1 MREGTMGDV
10 KISKTELVLLS
21 AAIDKIVSSEVLEKV
36 ITETLPKNAK
46 TL

>member
-1 MREGTMGDV
+1 MGDV